1 MTETHVILSVVHGD
15 AAFKKSA
22 FYTCY
27 SVKSRNIAAGQH
39 HEGIIKMWPGNN

>member
-22 FYTCY
+22 FYSCY
-27 SVKSRNIAAGQH
+27 SVGSSDMAGQH